1 MIVFVVLGHAPV
13 ILVVCLLG
21 LVYLSW
27 VELRQEDLQPAVKL
41 WWVMLVFLTHLPGYV
56 ALRNLIAVRRRGR
69 AGDPA

>member
-56 ALRNLIAVRRRGR
+56 ALRIWIAVRRRGR